1 MGLVL
6 EQEQPVLVVAVHV
19 NLDLD
24 GAGVDFLGLVK
35 AGQDTVLLEPLGADG
50 AHVHEADGLGVTA
63 ELVAHRQV
71 TLEGG
76 LDGGV
81 IDGHFVQLGAE
92 RGVTAVV
99 GPVGVDHLDFGDG
112 GLAALLAEVL
122 LAEFEVGQIHGQ
134 TALVDELLAGFGVH
148 LVETGDGL
156 DLAGHRHLGLQGFLG
171 LQAGL
176 AGLDRV
182 DHVMLDGVHVGVGQV
197 AFQRVQLGG
206 ADGRALALGDQLN
219 AFAGGIRTLVEL
231 TGQILHSKHI
241 IRTEIRQIGGNIIDL
256 RLTEHGRGGLCEQF
270 LANAFH
276 IITIDETHILQR
288 CDAKN
293 GL

>member
-134 TALVDELLAGFGVH
+134 GFDIKAGLLFHVH
-148 LVETGDGL
+148 AKNHGNPFLKLKTIGSPREGSQIMHYSATSMPS
-156 DLAGHRHLGLQGFLG
+156 DLASSAR
-171 LQAGL
+171 
-176 AGLDRV
+176 RSS
-182 DHVMLDGVHVGVGQV
+182 
-197 AFQRVQLGG
+197 
-206 ADGRALALGDQLN
+206 
-219 AFAGGIRTLVEL
+219 I
-231 TGQILHSKHI
+231 SS
-241 IRTEIRQIGGNIIDL
+241 
-256 RLTEHGRGGLCEQF
+256 
-270 LANAFH
+270 
-276 IITIDETHILQR
+276 
-288 CDAKN
+288 
-293 GL
+293 

>member
-71 TLEGG
+71 TFEGG

-81 IDGHFVQLGAE
+81 IDGHFVQLSAE
-92 RGVTAVV
+92 RGVTAMVR
-99 GPVGVDHLDFGDG
+99 PVGVDHLDFGDG
-112 GLAALLAEVL
+112 GLATLLAEVL
-122 LAEFEVGQIHGQ
+122 LAELEVGQIHGQ

-148 LVETGDGL
+148 LVEIGDDL

-182 DHVMLDGVHVGVGQV
+182 DDVMLDGVDVGIGQIALQQRTAWRCGRSGRSPHETNWMHSAAESARWSNWPGRNSMAKSSDVGK
-197 AFQRVQLGG
+197 
-206 ADGRALALGDQLN
+206 GRAGRRGAH
-219 AFAGGIRTLVEL
+219 F
-231 TGQILHSKHI
+231 
-241 IRTEIRQIGGNIIDL
+241 DL
-256 RLTEHGRGGLCEQF
+256 RLAEHSGYDLVEQ
-270 LANAFH
+270 LLGMPS
-276 IITIDETHILQR
+276 TS
-288 CDAKN
+288 
-293 GL
+293 